1 MSTPLEFSMKN
12 PNTETGIN
20 NKNKRMPVLVWL
32 NFTFHI
38 DPQYEKLKFESGV
51 G

>member
-20 NKNKRMPVLVWL
+20 NKSKRMPVSVWSS
-32 NFTFHI
+32 FAIQF
-38 DPQYEKLKFESGV
+38 DEKLKVESGL